1 MVSERSRWGGDI
13 LWWGILNYWVCAN
26 ILHSGLVLL
35 LIPNRKVKKV
45 ANIVLLLTKV
55 LNLYS
60 HFAIEDLFERMAPT
74 LVFFFMLVCRMVVD
88 WQFDKTLAAEK
99 VKYLWIE
106 PNQTNRLVAAGRE
119 CGSWGQLW

>member
-1 MVSERSRWGGDI
+1 M
-13 LWWGILNYWVCAN
+13 
-26 ILHSGLVLL
+26 L

-99 VKYLWIE
+99 VKCPRIE

-119 CGSWGQLW
+119 CGS

>member
-1 MVSERSRWGGDI
+1 M
-13 LWWGILNYWVCAN
+13 
-26 ILHSGLVLL
+26 LL

-74 LVFFFMLVCRMVVD
+74 LVFFFMLVTIGIDSEFCIVESLVTGIVD
-88 WQFDKTLAAEK
+88 MWPEQLRPKVRTLELAET
-99 VKYLWIE
+99 V
-106 PNQTNRLVAAGRE
+106 N
-119 CGSWGQLW
+119 